1 MDELTHMGLD
11 VHKVTIGIAGE
22 QSAHRQALSA
32 IDSTNGEASA

>member
-1 MDELTHMGLD
+1 MHQLTHIGLD

-32 IDSTNGEASA
+32 MDSTDGESAA